1 MSTSGVDN
9 GYVHLRGARRVSS
22 FPKRQVKSL
31 GGRIFFHFYL
41 ANTCFSSSA
50 NLQF

>member
-31 GGRIFFHFYL
+31 GGAYIFSFLFSEYL
-41 ANTCFSSSA
+41 
-50 NLQF
+50 L